1 VRVPAAAAD
10 TTGAAES
17 DSSAALERF
26 DLEADAGDE
35 HLGAERLS
43 PAIAGRSEP
52 SRRDFP

>member
-26 DLEADAGDE
+26 DLEAQRGMRTTCSV
-35 HLGAERLS
+35 LTERES
-43 PAIAGRSEP
+43 TPPG
-52 SRRDFP
+52 